1 MDTHYINGIVLAFL
15 GGFIVACV
23 LFAFISFRREAKRS
37 KVASDFLSSHE
48 RLRAAWDGKYR
59 ELLQKLEAG
68 KIEDAKKSVCLGIA
82 AFYHIEGSRESSQVF
97 VVEKQ
102 KIEAQ
107 AKSSVMLATTIKETS
122 ELAKSSPNNSLQA
135 TAAASSNCD

>member
-1 MDTHYINGIVLAFL
+1 MDVNDANNILLAFC
-15 GGFIVACV
+15 GGAVAASLV
-23 LFAFISFRREAKRS
+23 IAAIAFRLERKRS
-37 KVASDFLSSHE
+37 KVASNFLSSHE

-68 KIEDAKKSVCLGIA
+68 DIERAKKSVCLGIA

-97 VVEKQ
+97 AVEKQ

-107 AKSSVMLATTIKETS
+107 AKSSVMLAATIKETS
-122 ELAKSSPNNSLQA
+122 EWAKSSPNNSLQA
-135 TAAASSNCD
+135 TAAAPSSRD